1 MAEGQVFHV
10 KFKPGV
16 SLDKRFEQI
25 VALIVDCIEDGMR
38 DQFVRQKALS
48 IIGSRGIAGH
58 DEINEI
64 RAITQWVKANLRYVK
79 EPVGVE
85 IFHTARR
92 LIKDIEQGKGNG
104 DCDDFVILA
113 GALLGSIGYPVGA
126 LIVDSSGN
134 GVYNHVM
141 LVTKTF
147 TKTKEFGND
156 WIPIELI
163 YPDFEMGESVPV
175 SKIYPL
181 MAEARNIRAPVA
193 KQAISGLR
201 GLNPFKGHVGDIG
214 SGRIGITTDGVPATE
229 TDISNVESIM
239 GPQRLTRNGV
249 STIHHDG
256 TGFKPGELGSMNKDG
271 RHIPRGNSAMQ
282 LLQAPKYKDMG
293 DIDWTTGETWGV
305 LISGATVGV
314 MSVLLFNRFYR

>member
-48 IIGSRGIAGH
+48 IIGSRGVAGH

-113 GALLGSIGYPVGA
+113 GALLGSVGYPVGA

-163 YPDFEMGESVPV
+163 YPDFEMGQSVPV

-181 MAEARNIRAPVA
+181 MAEARNIKAPLA
-193 KQAISGLR
+193 KQAISGLK
-201 GLNPFKGHVGDIG
+201 GLANINTLGLDTK
-214 SGRIGITTDGVPATE
+214 RE
-229 TDISNVESIM
+229 ISSV
-239 GPQRLTRNGV
+239 T
-249 STIHHDG
+249 HDG
-256 TGFKPGELGSMNKDG
+256 TGFKPGELGSMNKHG
-271 RHIPRGNSAMQ
+271 KHIPRGNSAMQ
-282 LLQAPKYKDMG
+282 LLQSPKYKDMG

-314 MSVLLFNRFYR
+314 MSVLLFNRYYR

>member
-1 MAEGQVFHV
+1 MAEGHVFHV

-48 IIGSRGIAGH
+48 IIGSRGVAGH

-64 RAITQWVKANLRYVK
+64 RAITHWVKANLRYVK

-85 IFHTARR
+85 IFHTGRR

-134 GVYNHVM
+134 GQYNHVM

-181 MAEARNIRAPVA
+181 MAEARHIKAPIS
-193 KQAISGLR
+193 KQAISGMHGISEKAKDLLITR
-201 GLNPFKGHVGDIG
+201 HSTAGL
-214 SGRIGITTDGVPATE
+214 SA
-229 TDISNVESIM
+229 
-239 GPQRLTRNGV
+239 V
-249 STIHHDG
+249 SHDG
-256 TGFKPGELGSMNKDG
+256 TALPTGSMGSVNKDG
-271 RHIPRGNSAMQ
+271 RHIPRGDSAMK
-282 LLQAPKYKDMG
+282 LLQSPQYQAMG
-293 DIDWTTGETWGV
+293 EINWTAGETWGV
-305 LISGATVGV
+305 LISGSVVGV
-314 MSVLLFNRFYR
+314 MSVLLFNRYVR

>member
-1 MAEGQVFHV
+1 MAKGQVFHV
-10 KFKPGV
+10 KFKQGV

-48 IIGSRGIAGH
+48 IIGSRGVAGH
-58 DEINEI
+58 DEIGEI

-92 LIKDIEQGKGNG
+92 LIKDITEGKGNG

-181 MAEARNIRAPVA
+181 MAEARHIRAPLA
-193 KQAISGLR
+193 QQAISGLR
-201 GLNPFKGHVGDIG
+201 GLG
-214 SGRIGITTDGVPATE
+214 STSPTDK
-229 TDISNVESIM
+229 
-239 GPQRLTRNGV
+239 RNYA
-249 STIHHDG
+249 IQHDG
-256 TGFKPGELGSMNKDG
+256 SAFKPGELGSMNKHG
-271 RHIPRGNSAMQ
+271 KHIPRGNSASQ
-282 LLQAPKYKDMG
+282 LLQSPKYKDMG
-293 DIDWTTGETWGV
+293 HIDWTAGETWGV

-314 MSVLLFNRFYR
+314 TSVLLFNRFYR